1 MPNISIGRTCVA
13 ALSVQQTDRRAS
25 PAGLKSAIPPHRL
38 QHSGLSSDIPCE
50 MTSFFKRRGSI
61 SSLASNHERESALM
75 ARIRERHDDGQEQG
89 GIIDAIIAEC
99 RMRVASQPHD
109 AAWRFYLG
117 RFLMAAGDPVEARD
131 ELEAAALADPLDPR
145 IHTHLGLWYEA
156 ALLAACEERVHVDLP
171 PLAGPHLSASAARF
185 GRLDEQ
191 LPVAALASRAE
202 AFFEAA
208 LRFKLPRDDARY
220 LDRHLGLVRTRPF
233 LAPQAEAS
241 DNVTFAV
248 RTA

>member
-1 MPNISIGRTCVA
+1 
-13 ALSVQQTDRRAS
+13 
-25 PAGLKSAIPPHRL
+25 
-38 QHSGLSSDIPCE
+38 

-61 SSLASNHERESALM
+61 ASIGSNHERERELM
-75 ARIRERHDDGQEQG
+75 ARIRERHDEGQEQG
-89 GIIDAIIAEC
+89 GIIDAMIAEC
-99 RMRVASQPHD
+99 RMRVASRPAD
-109 AAWRFYLG
+109 ASWRFYLG

-171 PLAGPHLSASAARF
+171 PLAGPHLSASAGRF
-185 GRLDEQ
+185 ARLDEQ

-208 LRFKLPRDDARY
+208 LRFKLPSEDARY
-220 LDRHLGLVRTRPF
+220 LERHLELVRTQPF
-233 LAPQAEAS
+233 LAPQAEAQEKAAF
-241 DNVTFAV
+241 VA